1 MTKTQIVI
9 LTILLFLLIS
19 LTIDGLNKFI
29 LKRKIAKRNY
39 WFLFGSSLI
48 YFLFHCD
55 GHYFA
60 YAADS
65 QRKRYDIPP
74 IERTMEL
81 RYRSRFKEEW
91 KNKDTS
97 KIQHS
102 SKFITLGKSIEK
114 ETDYF
119 INQKENK
126 TLRIKSTFKMFSST
140 PKKEF
145 LLFNGIFKDD
155 KFLMHMDSNQRITE
169 NQKDSL
175 LMAWELKNQPG
186 ITENIMQLADST
198 KNENGNPKLNAST
211 RKY

>member
-1 MTKTQIVI
+1 MTGNQFAVI
-9 LTILLFLLIS
+9 AILLALLIS
-19 LTIDGLNKFI
+19 LATDGFKKFI
-29 LKRKIAKRNY
+29 LKREKTKRNY
-39 WFLFGSSLI
+39 WFLFGFPVI
-48 YFLFHCD
+48 FFVLFWN
-55 GHYFA
+55 GEYFA
-60 YAADS
+60 HAADS
-65 QRKRYDIPP
+65 QRKKYDIPP

-102 SKFITLGKSIEK
+102 SKIITLGQSIEK

-126 TLRIKSTFKMFSST
+126 TLRIKTTFVLFKRT
-140 PKKEF
+140 PKKECV
-145 LLFNGIFKDD
+145 LFNGIFKDN

-175 LMAWELKNQPG
+175 LMAWDLKRQPG
-186 ITENIMQLADST
+186 ITKNIEQLADST
-198 KNENGNPKLNAST
+198 KNENGYQN
-211 RKY
+211 

>member
-9 LTILLFLLIS
+9 LAISLALLIS
-19 LTIDGLNKFI
+19 LAIDGFNKFI
-29 LKRKIAKRNY
+29 LKRKITKRNY

-55 GHYFA
+55 GDY
-60 YAADS
+60 YARSAES

-74 IERTMEL
+74 IERTMDL
-81 RYRSRFKEEW
+81 SYRSRFKEEW

-102 SKFITLGKSIEK
+102 SKIITLGQSIEK

-119 INQKENK
+119 INQRENK
-126 TLRIKSTFKMFSST
+126 TLRIKTTFVLFKIT
-140 PKKEF
+140 PKKEYV
-145 LLFNGIFKDD
+145 LFNGIFKDD
-155 KFLMHMDSNQRITE
+155 KFLMHMDSNQSITE

-186 ITENIMQLADST
+186 LSEYNMQLADST
-198 KNENGNPKLNAST
+198 KN
-211 RKY
+211 

>member
-1 MTKTQIVI
+1 MTTTQIVI
-9 LTILLFLLIS
+9 LAISLALLIS
-19 LTIDGLNKFI
+19 LAIDGFNKFI

-39 WFLFGSSLI
+39 WFFFGTSLI

-60 YAADS
+60 YSAES
-65 QRKRYDIPP
+65 QRKKYDIPP

-81 RYRSRFKEEW
+81 SYRSRFKEEW

-102 SKFITLGKSIEK
+102 SKIITLGQSIEK

-126 TLRIKSTFKMFSST
+126 TLRIKNTFVLFNYT
-140 PKKEF
+140 PKKEYV
-145 LLFNGIFKDD
+145 LFNGILKVD
-155 KFLMHMDSNQRITE
+155 KFLMNMDSNHRITE

-186 ITENIMQLADST
+186 ITKNIVHLADST
-198 KNENGNPKLNAST
+198 KNENGK
-211 RKY
+211 R